1 MKKAVFI
8 LAIIVFSILYYMGV
22 MTKKETLPFSKD
34 FFTVETPATEQPIDI
49 KEVWPLK
56 GRSSGQKVPT
66 LSSKELDQL
75 YQLKLDRGLRNIPLL
90 SFFLIREAQQAR
102 YAGDHDLSVR
112 LANSS
117 IKFSPDLFTPYFE
130 LAKARWHQ
138 NTFQFDK
145 IIPSFLDGLIAL
157 TSYFS
162 SSLNFYYN
170 VFYILA
176 NAILLTFML
185 FGIVVLVK
193 YFPLFVYDIRKDLTQ
208 EITKVVLNGLRIF
221 VLFIPFFLRLDM
233 LWAILYWNVLLWGY
247 LPKKERQFLLCFF
260 IVLVYLPYAL
270 RSASSYL
277 ESPSSDILLEM
288 NRANYE
294 DWDGTTE
301 LKLQTWLTA
310 HPDDTDVLF
319 TLGLMEKKQ
328 GRYDQAEKYY
338 QGALQKEPTF
348 SEAQSNLGNVYMARK
363 EVDLAIAAYEKAV
376 SIDPGKAAYYF
387 NLYRAYSQKTL
398 LSGKL
403 DLALQ
408 KARQLD
414 PKLVDFYLSVDTSR
428 QAPVIQRFLIDESL
442 RPDRFWGR
450 VWAHF
455 IGREGVLFHVF
466 RAWFERI
473 PSRISFLSA
482 FFFLVFVAG
491 MSRYSRAKR
500 FLTRCPMCGSPTH
513 RFYLGASD
521 QEFICFNCNRMF
533 VQREKLHPTIVE
545 KKALQVKVFQKES
558 RGIGIF
564 VSHFIVGFGYVWR
577 GSFVR
582 GLLLTFLFFVF
593 VMRFVHW
600 NGVLMHS
607 WVQSPPSL
615 WTWVLWG
622 GLFVLIYLI
631 SLRQIYRL
639 KPRFRAR
646 P

>member
-8 LAIIVFSILYYMGV
+8 LALIVFSILYYMGV
-22 MTKKETLPFSKD
+22 MTRKETLPFSKD
-34 FFTVETPATEQPIDI
+34 FFTVETPSAEQPLDV
-49 KEVWPLK
+49 KDVWPTK
-56 GRSSGQKVPT
+56 GRASGQKVPT

-75 YQLKLDRGLRNIPLL
+75 YQMKLDRGLRNIPIL
-90 SFFLIREAQQAR
+90 SFFLIRESQEAR
-102 YAGDHDLSVR
+102 RAGDDDLSVR

-117 IKFSPDLFTPYFE
+117 IKFSPELYPTYFE
-130 LAKARWHQ
+130 LAKARFRQ
-138 NTFQFDK
+138 NAFQFDK
-145 IIPSFLDGLIAL
+145 IMPSFLEGLNAL

-162 SSLNFYYN
+162 SSLHFYYN
-170 VFYILA
+170 LFYILA
-176 NAILLTFML
+176 NAVLLTFML

-193 YFPLFVYDIRKDLTQ
+193 YFPLFVYEIRKDLTQ

-221 VLFIPFFLRLDM
+221 ILFVPFFLRLDM
-233 LWAILYWNVLLWGY
+233 LWAILYWNILLWGY

-260 IVLVYLPYAL
+260 VVLVYLPYAL

-277 ESPSSDILLEM
+277 ESPSSDVVLEM
-288 NRANYE
+288 NRVNYE
-294 DWDGTTE
+294 DWDGATE
-301 LKLQTWLTA
+301 QKLEAWLAA
-310 HPDDTDVLF
+310 HPDDPEVLF

-338 QGALQKEPTF
+338 QGALQKAPTF
-348 SEAQSNLGNVYMARK
+348 SEAYSNLGNIYMARK
-363 EVDLAIAAYEKAV
+363 EVDLAIGAYEKAV
-376 SIDPGKAAYYF
+376 SIRPGKAAYYF

-414 PKLVDFYLSVDTSR
+414 AKLVDFYLSMDTSR
-428 QAPVIQRFLIDESL
+428 QAPVIERFLIDERL
-442 RPDRFWGR
+442 KPDRLWKR
-450 VWAHF
+450 VWTHF

-482 FFFLVFVAG
+482 FFFVIFLAG

-533 VQREKLHPTIVE
+533 VQKEKLHPTIVE

-558 RGIGIF
+558 SLIGTF

-600 NGVLMHS
+600 NGVLTHA
-607 WVQSPPSL
+607 WIQSPRSL

-622 GLFVLIYLI
+622 GLFVLMYLI

-639 KPRFRAR
+639 KPRFKAR